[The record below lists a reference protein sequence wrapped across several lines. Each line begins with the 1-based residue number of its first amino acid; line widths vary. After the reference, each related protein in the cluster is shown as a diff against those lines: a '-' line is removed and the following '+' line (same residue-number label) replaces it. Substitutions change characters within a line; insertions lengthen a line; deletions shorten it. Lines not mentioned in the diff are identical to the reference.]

1 MPSKLGLSVALT
13 ADPSAFEKGLK
24 DALKV
29 TQTAGKSLE
38 KEAQTMVDGFM
49 AQLNKIGNQS
59 TMRGAIRQ
67 MENLAGQMQRVG
79 LEGSKAFNEV
89 IRQTGALKAEQD
101 DLKSLINS
109 ARPDAPYRALGNVL
123 KASANA
129 MAGLQGAMALVGGE
143 SEDMQKAMLKVQAAM
158 ALAMSTEAIDQFKDA
173 FNELNVAINAN
184 PLIAVAAGFVA
195 VAAAVYSV
203 YDALDAQ
210 SKIEEN
216 YQQLQ
221 KKTYEN
227 SAKEISQLDTLT
239 ATVQDETL
247 SREKRQAALDALNR
261 LYPETFKN
269 YSLEKTS
276 NQEIAAAHDLVSQ
289 AILRK
294 AKVAAA
300 EEMLTDI
307 YKKQFEQAQ
316 RVADGNLSM
325 LGTMVQLAGG
335 GAAGLQFE
343 IQKYGAYQKQ
353 AQALTQVIKG
363 LQTVNDLQG
372 IKPASTTATTKAAPK
387 KDTLTR
393 EGILPVY
400 GIKPQGI
407 DSAVKMAQGQFVQ
420 LDESLKKGTFSTQR
434 QTAAFAELQK
444 VVVLTGEQL
453 NAFTADALSNMA
465 AAMGTAIVT
474 GDDLGKAI
482 GKAFL
487 TSAGQFLQQLGKFM
501 ITTASLWKGFQEA
514 LVKNP
519 YLAIGLGVAAVAA
532 GAALVSL
539 ASKGPEPTKFA
550 TGGIVGGNSFMGD
563 RVPAMLNSGEMVL
576 NKQQQ
581 SNLFA
586 IANGQKNATTKTGYI
601 AETRISGK
609 DLQILLKHAGNDSYR
624 GG

>member
-67 MENLAGQMQRVG
+67 MENLAGQMQRMG
-79 LEGSKAFNEV
+79 LEGSKVFSEV
-89 IRQTGALKAEQD
+89 IRQTGALKAEQS
-101 DLKSLINS
+101 DLKDLIDAS
-109 ARPDAPYRALGNVL
+109 RPDAPFKALGNTL

-129 MAGLQGAMALVGGE
+129 MAGLQGAMALVGGQ
-143 SEDMQKAMLKVQAAM
+143 SEEMQQAMLKVQGAM
-158 ALAMSTEAIDQFKDA
+158 ALAMSTEAIDQFSDA
-173 FNELNVAINAN
+173 FKQLNTVISAN

-261 LYPETFKN
+261 LYPDTFKN

-325 LGTMVQLAGG
+325 LGTMMQLAGG

-363 LQTVNDLQG
+363 LTTVQDLQG
-372 IKPASTTATTKAAPK
+372 IKPATTTATTKAAPK

-407 DSAVKMAQGQFVQ
+407 DSAVKMAKGQFVQ

-434 QTAAFAELQK
+434 QTAAFVELQK

-453 NAFTADALSNMA
+453 NAFTADSLSNMA

-519 YLAIGLGVAAVAA
+519 YLAVGLGVAAVAA
-532 GAALVSL
+532 GAALTAY
-539 ASKGPEPTKFA
+539 ASKGPQPEKFA
-550 TGGIVGGNSFMGD
+550 TGGIVGGSSFVGD
-563 RVPAMLNSGEMVL
+563 RVPALLNSGEMVL

-581 SNLFA
+581 ANLFA
-586 IANGQKNATTKTGYI
+586 MANGRTNSGNGMGYI
-601 AETRISGK
+601 AETRISGR
-609 DLQILLKHAGNDSYR
+609 DLQILLKHAGNDTYR